1 MLLCPVASSPWRMSF
16 GMRLSSVRR
25 TWGCLSRVYMV
36 GRPARDRTSTLVTLS
51 CQDMPKMRR
60 MLLTWQLFSLFSCLA
75 YVIHVSLPYNKVLRT
90 QALYTAIF
98 VFTVSLVFDHTRNVR
113 RACLVAA
120 FPTLLSISVSR
131 QRLIQGTWTG
141 ERNQAW
147 SYWWWWLVVTAH
159 LVSLHLSSS
168 GR

>member
-1 MLLCPVASSPWRMSF
+1 MLLCPVASSPRRMAF
-16 GMRLSSVRR
+16 GMRLSFMRR
-25 TWGCLSRVYMV
+25 KWRCLSRVYMV

-60 MLLTWQLFSLFSCLA
+60 MLLTWKVLSLFSCLA
-75 YVIHVSLPYNKVLRT
+75 YVVHISLPYNKVLRT

-98 VFTVSLVFDHTRNVR
+98 VFTVSLVFDHIRNVR
-113 RACLVAA
+113 RVCVVAA

-131 QRLIQGTWTG
+131 ERLIQGTWTG

-147 SYWWWWLVVTAH
+147 SYWWWWLVVTAR
-159 LVSLHLSSS
+159 LVPLTLSSS
-168 GR
+168 GW